1 MIQQPEEQRQH
12 LLRNHRHPTQ
22 QLSIGRRANRTGK
35 ERKGGLHM
43 FDILT
48 AVQTRREEQELA
60 RNKRDKLN
68 KTANR

>member
-1 MIQQPEEQRQH
+1 
-12 LLRNHRHPTQ
+12 
-22 QLSIGRRANRTGK
+22 
-35 ERKGGLHM
+35 M